1 MKTRLVF
8 LCAACVL
15 LPVIAA
21 VLCMMP
27 TPERHGLQPLV
38 RGLGGGPAVNLTG
51 DAALFDSRLAPQCA
65 WRHDPLPG
73 GDLFCPFHRHWDPS
87 PRIKTG
93 PRKKTGSRSR
103 K

>member
-1 MKTRLVF
+1 LKKRLVF

-15 LPVIAA
+15 LPVIASI
-21 VLCMMP
+21 LRMMP
-27 TPERHGLQPLV
+27 TPERRGLQPLV

-73 GDLFCPFHRHWDPS
+73 GDRFCPFHEHRDPS
-87 PRIKTG
+87 PRIKAG
-93 PRKKTGSRSR
+93 PRKLPGPRGR
-103 K
+103 R